1 MNPSDQGKHIMKKF
15 TRRFISS
22 VSGVSAIEFAIILP
36 VMVTMFLGMAEVS
49 NYIEMSRRAASLA
62 STAADLVAQEATV
75 DTSDINDVFATMS
88 IVGSPMTPAS
98 IKIAI
103 TSVVADPDGVT
114 NRVAWS
120 DAKNRTPRTTNSVLS
135 SSEFPSGMLMP
146 FQGAIMV
153 EVEYPFTPM
162 FDGIIPSSTL
172 KSTFYLKPR
181 RSLTVLRV
189 T

>member
-1 MNPSDQGKHIMKKF
+1 MKTF
-15 TRRFISS
+15 TRRFLSS

-49 NYIEMSRRAASLA
+49 NYIEMSRRTASLA
-62 STAADLVAQEATV
+62 STAADLVAQEASV
-75 DTSDINDVFATMS
+75 DTADINDVFATMA
-88 IVGSPMTPAS
+88 IVGSPMPAGS
-98 IKIAI
+98 IRIAI

-120 DAKNRTPRTTNSVLS
+120 DARNRTPRVVGSVVS
-135 SSEFPSGMLMP
+135 SAEFPSGMLLA

-162 FDGIIPSSTL
+162 FTGIIPSSTL
-172 KSTFYLKPR
+172 RSVFYLKPR
-181 RSLTVLRV
+181 RSLTVLR
-189 T
+189 TT